1 MVGCPPG
8 GSAGMS
14 FCSGTE
20 ISTSRLAICA
30 SPKVYC
36 RAGDI
41 SRPPSSRNLQFVR
54 PCPWRVSHDQPES
67 TGASNVLDPDSKRN
81 RSVVALDREFN
92 VLADTHAL
100 QLVRQVRQASGGLS
114 VGADDHIAK
123 LIGLFDPVQA
133 GRRRR
138 RTGQSTHHDHAF
150 DSESCCDRL
159 VCSDDPDAG
168 RRHPAVPDQL
178 RHHPIDR
185 VDRNGE
191 SYAGVRAGRR
201 NDGRRYADQPPRRIE
216 QRAAGIA
223 GVNCGVGL
231 DHVSDFATGAGRQS
245 PLERADHTG
254 AQRLIEA
261 KRIADGE
268 CGLSHLQISRGADR
282 DRRRQSAGSTQPDD
296 RQIVIGRGS
305 HNGCTDD
312 FAAGETNRDLLGSAH
327 HVIVGHDMA
336 GTVPNEPGA
345 GLLAHALTFHIGGV
359 GGQRCS
365 DHLNHGRRYPFK
377 KLDGRAFGF
386 SQVAARGDR
395 PWRCR
400 RKQHPV
406 DVGLTEQ
413 RGDEQYQ
420 HDGGDPE
427 KTLVH
432 RFTPKPQHRLAR
444 PNRRRHS
451 GRLGSARVEQGKR
464 LLVSSRIPLPE
475 RAAGLGVAPRNGGH
489 VMQKQFLAKFVVVA
503 ALMFPVSSFGQG
515 GGGGGGGSS
524 GGGSAGGASAGGAAS
539 GGAAATSGAGTAT
552 GTATGSTATGA
563 ATGSTATGS
572 TATGTSTGGA
582 VNNSGTGTAAG
593 PSNTGAPTGTINSP
607 GTNNASTGLT
617 QGNDQA
623 ASPAAPGT
631 NTSGTAISTGSGR
644 PGTTTGTAR
653 NQGAA
658 NGNRIDGTVTPGPS
672 MPGDAEIRA
681 EDPKVDAK
689 IKSICRGC

>member
-67 TGASNVLDPDSKRN
+67 TGASNVLDSDSKRN

-92 VLADTHAL
+92 VLADAHAL

-123 LIGLFDPVQA
+123 LIRLFDAVQA
-133 GRRRR
+133 GRGRR

-150 DSESCCDRL
+150 DSEPCCDRL
-159 VCSDDPDAG
+159 VCGDDPDAG

-201 NDGRRYADQPPRRIE
+201 NDGRRYANQPPRRIE

-223 GVNCGVGL
+223 GVNCGIGL

-254 AQRLIEA
+254 AQRLVEA

-282 DRRRQSAGSTQPDD
+282 DRRRQSARGTQPDD

-345 GLLAHALTFHIGGV
+345 GLLAHTLTFHIGRV
-359 GGQRCS
+359 GCRRCS
-365 DHLNHGRRYPFK
+365 DHLNHRWRYPFK

-386 SQVAARGDR
+386 SQVAARGNR

-432 RFTPKPQHRLAR
+432 EFTPMPTRLAR
-444 PNRRRHS
+444 SKQTKTFGPAWFRRCGVGKALACQQPNSAS
-451 GRLGSARVEQGKR
+451 GTSCGTRSC
-464 LLVSSRIPLPE
+464 
-475 RAAGLGVAPRNGGH
+475 PRNGGH

-503 ALMFPVSSFGQG
+503 ALLFPVSSFGQ

-539 GGAAATSGAGTAT
+539 GGGAATTGAGTATGT

-572 TATGTSTGGA
+572 TATGTSTGSG
-582 VNNSGTGTAAG
+582 VNNSGTGTATA
-593 PSNTGAPTGTINSP
+593 PSNTGAPAGTINSP

-617 QGNDQA
+617 QGTDQA

-644 PGTTTGTAR
+644 AGTTTGTAR